1 MVCDEAVQGEGEGE
15 DGGDDADGEGAVDGS
30 PPAAVDAGVAD

>member
-1 MVCDEAVQGEGEGE
+1 MDGEGEGG
-15 DGGDDADGEGAVDGS
+15 DGGDDAEGEGPVDGG